1 MTSPTFT
8 QIHTPKIYVYSD
20 SRYPNC
26 LKVGYTAQETV
37 NQRMKQHYP
46 TITPSQSW
54 KLEGEFLAIKDDGSY
69 FKDFAVHKML
79 EKMGVKRIAG
89 EWFFCDIDTV
99 KNAILNIKQAKTF
112 ERQRTQD
119 FKMRPEQQTA
129 VNKTAHY
136 FQSIKQDKH
145 NQNRTP
151 HFLWNAKMRFGK
163 TFATY
168 QLAKKMNWQR
178 VLILTFKPAV
188 KSAWQQDLITHS
200 DFNEWQFIS
209 RDSELT
215 INNYDKSKP
224 MVYFASFQD
233 VLGKDKY
240 GNIKA
245 SNEWLHTLNWDCVVF
260 DEYHFG
266 AWRDSAKGLFA
277 KDDELEQK
285 QIRDEYDEME
295 VDTKNIDFDENELPI
310 TTEHYLYLSG
320 TPFRAIASGEFIEEQ
335 IFNWTYGDEQR
346 EKLNW
351 DNSPHKQEWGDNPY
365 LSLPQMMLLTYQL
378 PEHMRNVATQGEFNE
393 FDLGEFFKA
402 DGGGKTAKF
411 KHQTYVQK
419 WLDLIRDNLDEMI
432 VTNLKQGNTK
442 PPMPFSDVN
451 LLNSLLHTLW
461 FLPTVA
467 SCYAMANLLKAPNNQ
482 FYHDYAIIVAAGNNA
497 GMGDKALEPV
507 KKAMGDNPLSNKS
520 ITLSCGKLMTGV
532 SVPAWT
538 GIFML
543 RNCASPE
550 TYFQAGF
557 RVQTPWVIQGDD
569 GVNIIK
575 NQCYIFDFAP
585 NRALRQIAD
594 YAHKLNPTE
603 SNPESKVAEFIAFL
617 PVLAYD
623 GSAMQQVDAK
633 QLLDMAMSGTTATL
647 LARRWQSALLVNVDD
662 ITLKN
667 LMANQD
673 ALDALEKLE
682 GFRKLNEDIQ
692 IVINRSERIKAIKQ
706 KAKENELSNDEK
718 KELKK
723 LTDEEK
729 DKKSKRQ
736 EIKEKLI
743 KFATRIPIFMYLSD
757 YREHSLEDVI
767 QELEPELFTKVTG
780 LTQADF
786 SLLVSL
792 NVFDESVMND
802 AVYKFKRYED
812 ASLEYTGIDKKTA
825 YLGLYNTVILKNA

>member
-1 MTSPTFT
+1 
-8 QIHTPKIYVYSD
+8 
-20 SRYPNC
+20 
-26 LKVGYTAQETV
+26 
-37 NQRMKQHYP
+37 MKQHYP
-46 TITPSQSW
+46 TVTPSQSW
-54 KLEGEFLAIKDDGSY
+54 KLEFETLAIKDDGSY
-69 FKDFAVHKML
+69 FKDFAVFDELK
-79 EKMGVKRIAG
+79 KMGIKRIAG
-89 EWFFCDIDTV
+89 EWFECNIETV
-99 KNAILNIKQAKTF
+99 KNAILNIKKAKIF

-119 FKMRPEQQTA
+119 FKMRPEQLDA
-129 VNKTAHY
+129 VNKTAYY
-136 FQSIKQDKH
+136 FNAIKQDKNNH
-145 NQNRTP
+145 RTP

-168 QLAKKMNWQR
+168 QLAKKMNWKK

-188 KSAWQQDLITHS
+188 KNAWQEDLTTHS
-200 DFNEWQFIS
+200 DFNGWQFIS
-209 RDSELT
+209 RDSEFKLE
-215 INNYDKSKP
+215 NYDKTRP

-233 VLGKDKY
+233 VLGRDKF

-245 SNEWLHTLNWDCVVF
+245 KNQEIHAMNWDCVVF

-277 KDDELEQK
+277 KDDELAKMQN
-285 QIRDEYDEME
+285 EYQEME
-295 VDTKNIDFDENELPI
+295 IDVESFDENELPI

-335 IFNWTYGDEQR
+335 IFNWTYGDEQKA
-346 EKLNW
+346 KLEW
-351 DNSPHKQEWGDNPY
+351 DNSPHKEVWGDNPY

-378 PEHMRNVATQGEFNE
+378 PEHIRQIATGGEFNE

-402 DGGGKTAKF
+402 DGTGNNAKF
-411 KHQTYVQK
+411 KHQDEVQK

-432 VTNLKQGNTK
+432 IHNLKQGNAK

-451 LLNSLLHTLW
+451 LLNSLLHTIW
-461 FLPTVA
+461 YLPSVA
-467 SCYAMANLLKAPNNQ
+467 SCFAMANLLQAAHNK
-482 FYHDYAIIVAAGNNA
+482 FYHDYKVVVSAGSSA
-497 GMGDKALEPV
+497 GMGADAVVPV
-507 KKAMGDNPLSNKS
+507 NNAIGDNPLNTKS

-543 RNCASPE
+543 RNMSSPE
-550 TYFQAGF
+550 TYFQSAF
-557 RVQTPWVIQGDD
+557 RVQTPWVVRGDD
-569 GVNIIK
+569 EGQIIK
-575 NQCYIFDFAP
+575 HQCYVFDFAP

-594 YAHKLNPTE
+594 YASKLNPE
-603 SNPESKVAEFIAFL
+603 QGNPETKVAEFIQFL

-633 QLLDMAMSGTTATL
+633 LLLDMAMSGTTATL
-647 LARRWQSALLVNVDD
+647 LARRWQSAMLVNVDD
-662 ITLKN
+662 FTLQN
-667 LMANQD
+667 LMKNQD
-673 ALDALEKLE
+673 VMDALMKIEE
-682 GFRKLNEDIQ
+682 FRSLNDDIEV
-692 IVINRSERIKAIKQ
+692 VINRSEKIKGLKE
-706 KAKENELSNDEK
+706 KAKDNDGELSKEDK
-718 KELKK
+718 KT

-729 DKKSKRQ
+729 EQKSLRKQ
-736 EIKEKLI
+736 IQDKLI

-757 YREHSLEDVI
+757 FREHSLKDVI

-780 LTQADF
+780 LTQKDF
-786 SLLVSL
+786 QLLVSL

-825 YLGLYNTVILKNA
+825 YLGLFNTVIKYPINATP

>member
-1 MTSPTFT
+1 MTQFAP
-8 QIHTPKIYVYSD
+8 IHAPKIYVYSD

-37 NQRMKQHYP
+37 SQRMKQHYP
-46 TITPSQSW
+46 TVTPSQSW
-54 KLEGEFLAIKDDGSY
+54 KLEFESLAIKDDGSY

-79 EKMGVKRIAG
+79 ETMGINRIAG
-89 EWFFCDIDTV
+89 EWFDCDIETV
-99 KNAILNIKQAKTF
+99 KNAILNIKKAKTF

-119 FKMRPEQQTA
+119 FKMRPEQLDA
-129 VNKTAHY
+129 VNKTAYY
-136 FQSIKQDKH
+136 FNSIKQDK
-145 NQNRTP
+145 NNGRTP

-188 KSAWQQDLITHS
+188 KNAWQEDLTTHS
-200 DFNEWQFIS
+200 DFNGWQFIS
-209 RDSELT
+209 RDSELKLE
-215 INNYDKSKP
+215 NYDKTRP

-233 VLGKDKY
+233 VLGRDKF

-245 SNEWLHTLNWDCVVF
+245 KNEWLHTLNWDCVVF

-266 AWRDSAKGLFA
+266 AWRDSAKSLFA
-277 KDDELEQK
+277 KDDELTKMQN
-285 QIRDEYDEME
+285 EYQEME
-295 VDTKNIDFDENELPI
+295 IGVESFDENELPI

-335 IFNWTYGDEQR
+335 IFNWTYGDEQKA
-346 EKLNW
+346 KLEW
-351 DNSPHKQEWGDNPY
+351 DKTKGDNPY

-378 PEHMRNVATQGEFNE
+378 PENIRHIATQGEFNE

-402 DGGGKTAKF
+402 DGNGETAKF
-411 KHQTYVQK
+411 KHENYVQK

-432 VTNLKQGNTK
+432 VSNLKQGNAK

-461 FLPTVA
+461 FLPSVA
-467 SCYAMANLLKAPNNQ
+467 SCYAMANLLKAPNNK
-482 FYHDYAIIVAAGNNA
+482 FYHDYQVIISAGNQA

-507 KKAMGDNPLSNKS
+507 KKAMGDNPLSTKS

-532 SVPAWT
+532 SVSPWT

-557 RVQTPWVIQGDD
+557 RVQTPWTIKGDD
-569 GVNIIK
+569 EITIIK
-575 NQCYIFDFAP
+575 TQCYIFDFAP

-594 YAHKLNPTE
+594 YAHKLNPAE
-603 SNPESKVAEFIAFL
+603 GSPERKVAEFIQFL

-623 GSAMQQVDAK
+623 GSAMQQVDARL
-633 QLLDMAMSGTTATL
+633 LLDMAMSGTTATL

-662 ITLKN
+662 LTLKN
-667 LMANQD
+667 LMANAD
-673 ALDALEKLE
+673 AMNALMKIEE
-682 GFRKLNEDIQ
+682 FRSINDDIEV
-692 IVINRSERIKAIKQ
+692 VINRSEKIKGLKQ
-706 KAKENELSNDEK
+706 KAKENDGELSKEDKKTLTEEEK
-718 KELKK
+718 KE
-723 LTDEEK
+723 
-729 DKKSKRQ
+729 KSLRKQ
-736 EIKEKLI
+736 IQDKLI

-757 YREHSLEDVI
+757 YREHTLIDVI
-767 QELEPELFTKVTG
+767 SVLEPELFTKVTG
-780 LTQADF
+780 LSQADF
-786 SLLVSL
+786 ALLVSL

-812 ASLEYTGIDKKTA
+812 ASLEYTGIDKKDE
-825 YLGLYNTVILKNA
+825 YVGLFNTVIKRQFTTP

>member
-1 MTSPTFT
+1 MTPTTFN
-8 QIHTPKIYVYSD
+8 QIHAPKIYVYSD

-37 NQRMKQHYP
+37 SQRMKQHYP

-54 KLEGEFLAIKDDGSY
+54 KLEFESLAIKDDGSY
-69 FKDFAVHKML
+69 FKDFAVFDELK
-79 EKMGVKRIAG
+79 KMGIKRIAG
-89 EWFFCDIDTV
+89 EWFECNIETV
-99 KNAILNIKQAKTF
+99 KNAILNIKKAKTF

-119 FKMRPEQQTA
+119 FKMRPEQLDA
-129 VNKTAHY
+129 VNKTAYY
-136 FQSIKQDKH
+136 FNAIKQDKNNH
-145 NQNRTP
+145 RTP

-168 QLAKKMNWQR
+168 QLAKKMNWKK

-188 KSAWQQDLITHS
+188 KNAWQEDLTTHS
-200 DFNEWQFIS
+200 DFNGWQFIS
-209 RDSELT
+209 RDSEFKLE
-215 INNYDKSKP
+215 NYDKTRP

-233 VLGKDKY
+233 VLGRDKF

-245 SNEWLHTLNWDCVVF
+245 KNQEIHAMNWDCVVF

-277 KDDELEQK
+277 KDDELAKMQN
-285 QIRDEYDEME
+285 EYQEME
-295 VDTKNIDFDENELPI
+295 IDVESFDENELPI

-335 IFNWTYGDEQR
+335 IFNWTYGDEQKA
-346 EKLNW
+346 KLEW
-351 DNSPHKQEWGDNPY
+351 DNSPHKEVWGDNPY

-378 PEHMRNVATQGEFNE
+378 PEHIRQIATGGEFNE

-402 DGGGKTAKF
+402 DGTGSNAKF
-411 KHQTYVQK
+411 KHQDEVQK

-432 VTNLKQGNTK
+432 IHNLKQGNAK

-451 LLNSLLHTLW
+451 LLNSLLHTIW
-461 FLPTVA
+461 YLPSVA
-467 SCYAMANLLKAPNNQ
+467 SCFAMANLLQAPHNK
-482 FYHDYAIIVAAGNNA
+482 FYHDYKVVVSAGSSA
-497 GMGDKALEPV
+497 GMGADAVVPV
-507 KKAMGDNPLSNKS
+507 NNAIGDNPLNTKS

-543 RNCASPE
+543 RNMSSPE
-550 TYFQAGF
+550 TYFQSAF
-557 RVQTPWVIQGDD
+557 RVQTPWVVRGDD
-569 GVNIIK
+569 EGQIIK
-575 NQCYIFDFAP
+575 HQCYVFDFAP

-594 YAHKLNPTE
+594 YASKLNPE
-603 SNPESKVAEFIAFL
+603 QGNPETKVAEFIQFL

-633 QLLDMAMSGTTATL
+633 LLLDMAMSGTTATL
-647 LARRWQSALLVNVDD
+647 LARRWQSAMLVNVDD
-662 ITLKN
+662 FTLQN
-667 LMANQD
+667 LMKNQD
-673 ALDALEKLE
+673 AMDALMKIEE
-682 GFRKLNEDIQ
+682 FRSLNDDIEV
-692 IVINRSERIKAIKQ
+692 VINRSEKIKGLKE
-706 KAKENELSNDEK
+706 KAKDNDGELSKEDK
-718 KELKK
+718 KT

-729 DKKSKRQ
+729 EQKSLRKQ
-736 EIKEKLI
+736 IQEKLI

-757 YREHSLEDVI
+757 YREHSLKDVI

-780 LTQADF
+780 LSQIDF

-812 ASLEYTGIDKKTA
+812 ASLEYTGIDRQDE
-825 YLGLYNTVILKNA
+825 YVGLYNTVIPRKYL

>member
-1 MTSPTFT
+1 MSQFT

-37 NQRMKQHYP
+37 SQRMKQHYP
-46 TITPSQSW
+46 TVTPSQSW
-54 KLEGEFLAIKDDGSY
+54 QVEYETLAIKDDGSY

-79 EKMGVKRIAG
+79 ETMGINRIAG
-89 EWFFCDIDTV
+89 EWFECHLDTI

-119 FKMRPEQQTA
+119 FKMRPEQLDA
-129 VNKTAHY
+129 VNKTAYY
-136 FQSIKQDKH
+136 FNSIKQDKNNH
-145 NQNRTP
+145 RTP

-168 QLAKKMNWQR
+168 QLAKRMNWQR

-188 KSAWQQDLITHS
+188 KNAWQEDLTTHS
-200 DFNEWQFIS
+200 DFNGWQFIS

-215 INNYDKSKP
+215 IENYDKNKP

-233 VLGKDKY
+233 VLGRDKF

-245 SNEWLHTLNWDCVVF
+245 KNQELHAMNWDCVVF

-266 AWRDSAKGLFA
+266 AWRDSAKSLFA
-277 KDDELEQK
+277 KDEELVQM
-285 QIRDEYDEME
+285 QNEYQDME
-295 VDTKNIDFDENELPI
+295 ISVESFDEKDLPI

-335 IFNWTYGDEQR
+335 IFNWTYGDEQKA
-346 EKLNW
+346 KLEW
-351 DNSPHKQEWGDNPY
+351 DNAKGDNPY

-378 PEHMRNVATQGEFNE
+378 PEHIRQIATGGEFNE

-402 DGGGKTAKF
+402 DGTGNNAKF
-411 KHQTYVQK
+411 KHQDEVQK

-432 VTNLKQGNTK
+432 IHNLKQGNAK

-451 LLNSLLHTLW
+451 LLNSLLHTIW
-461 FLPTVA
+461 YLPSVA
-467 SCYAMANLLKAPNNQ
+467 SCFAMANLLQAPHNK
-482 FYHDYAIIVAAGNNA
+482 FYHDYKVVVSAGSSA
-497 GMGDKALEPV
+497 GMGADAVVPV
-507 KKAMGDNPLSNKS
+507 NNAIGDNPLNTKS

-543 RNCASPE
+543 RNMSSPE
-550 TYFQAGF
+550 TYFQSAF
-557 RVQTPWVIQGDD
+557 RVQTPWVVRGDD
-569 GVNIIK
+569 DGQIIK
-575 NQCYIFDFAP
+575 HQCYVFDFAP

-594 YAHKLNPTE
+594 YASKLNPE
-603 SNPESKVAEFIAFL
+603 QGNPETKVAEFIQFL

-633 QLLDMAMSGTTATL
+633 LLLDMAMSGTTATL
-647 LARRWQSALLVNVDD
+647 LARRWQSAMLVNVDD

-673 ALDALEKLE
+673 ALDALMKIEE
-682 GFRKLNEDIQ
+682 FRSLNDDIEV
-692 IVINRSERIKAIKQ
+692 VINRSEKIKGLKE
-706 KAKENELSNDEK
+706 KAKDNDGELSKEDK
-718 KELKK
+718 KT

-729 DKKSKRQ
+729 EQKSLRKQ
-736 EIKEKLI
+736 IQDKLI

-757 YREHSLEDVI
+757 FREHSLKDVI

-780 LTQADF
+780 LTQKDF
-786 SLLVSL
+786 QLLVSL

-812 ASLEYTGIDKKTA
+812 ASLEYTGIDRRDE
-825 YLGLYNTVILKNA
+825 YVGLYNTVIPRKYLSL

>member
-1 MTSPTFT
+1 MTPTTFN
-8 QIHTPKIYVYSD
+8 QIHAPKIYVYSD

-37 NQRMKQHYP
+37 SQRMKQHYP
-46 TITPSQSW
+46 TVTPSQSW
-54 KLEGEFLAIKDDGSY
+54 KLEFETLAIKDDGSY
-69 FKDFAVHKML
+69 FKDFAVFDELK
-79 EKMGVKRIAG
+79 KMGIKRIAG
-89 EWFFCDIDTV
+89 EWFECNIETV
-99 KNAILNIKQAKTF
+99 KNAILNIKKAKIF

-119 FKMRPEQQTA
+119 FKMRPEQLDA
-129 VNKTAHY
+129 VEKTAYY
-136 FQSIKQDKH
+136 FNAIKQDKNNH
-145 NQNRTP
+145 RTP

-168 QLAKKMNWQR
+168 QLAKKMNWKK

-188 KSAWQQDLITHS
+188 KNAWQEDLTTHS
-200 DFNEWQFIS
+200 DFNGWQFIS
-209 RDSELT
+209 RDSEFKLE
-215 INNYDKSKP
+215 NYDKTRP

-233 VLGKDKY
+233 VLGRDKF

-245 SNEWLHTLNWDCVVF
+245 KNQEIHAMNWDCVVF

-277 KDDELEQK
+277 KDDELAKMQN
-285 QIRDEYDEME
+285 EYQEME
-295 VDTKNIDFDENELPI
+295 IDVESFDENELPI

-335 IFNWTYGDEQR
+335 IFNWTYGDEQKA
-346 EKLNW
+346 KLEW
-351 DNSPHKQEWGDNPY
+351 DNSPHKEVWGDNPY

-378 PEHMRNVATQGEFNE
+378 PEHIRQIATGGEFNE

-402 DGGGKTAKF
+402 DGTGSNAKF
-411 KHQTYVQK
+411 KHQDEVQK

-432 VTNLKQGNTK
+432 IHNLKQGNAK

-451 LLNSLLHTLW
+451 LLNSLLHTIW
-461 FLPTVA
+461 YLPSVA
-467 SCYAMANLLKAPNNQ
+467 SCFAMANLLQAPHNK
-482 FYHDYAIIVAAGNNA
+482 FYHDYKVVVSAGSSA
-497 GMGDKALEPV
+497 GMGADAVVPV
-507 KKAMGDNPLSNKS
+507 NNAIGDNPLNTKS

-543 RNCASPE
+543 RNMSSPE
-550 TYFQAGF
+550 TYFQSAF
-557 RVQTPWVIQGDD
+557 RVQTPWVVRGDD
-569 GVNIIK
+569 EGQIIK
-575 NQCYIFDFAP
+575 HQCYVFDFAP

-594 YAHKLNPTE
+594 YASKLNPE
-603 SNPESKVAEFIAFL
+603 QGNPETKVAEFIQFL

-633 QLLDMAMSGTTATL
+633 LLLDMAMSGTTATL
-647 LARRWQSALLVNVDD
+647 LARRWQSAMLVNVDD
-662 ITLKN
+662 FTLQN
-667 LMANQD
+667 LMKNQD
-673 ALDALEKLE
+673 AMDALMKIEE
-682 GFRKLNEDIQ
+682 FRSLNDDIEV
-692 IVINRSERIKAIKQ
+692 VINRSEKIKGLKE
-706 KAKENELSNDEK
+706 KAKDNDGELSKEDK
-718 KELKK
+718 KT

-729 DKKSKRQ
+729 EQKSLRKQ
-736 EIKEKLI
+736 IQDKLI

-757 YREHSLEDVI
+757 FREHSLKDVI

-780 LTQADF
+780 LTQKDF
-786 SLLVSL
+786 QLLVSL

-825 YLGLYNTVILKNA
+825 YLGLFNTVIKYPINATP

>member
-1 MTSPTFT
+1 MTPTTFN
-8 QIHTPKIYVYSD
+8 QIHAPKIYVYSD

-37 NQRMKQHYP
+37 SQRMKQHYP
-46 TITPSQSW
+46 TVTPSQSW
-54 KLEGEFLAIKDDGSY
+54 KLEFETLAIKDDGSY
-69 FKDFAVHKML
+69 FKDFAVFDELK
-79 EKMGVKRIAG
+79 KMGIKRIAG
-89 EWFFCDIDTV
+89 EWFECNIETV
-99 KNAILNIKQAKTF
+99 KNAILNIKKAKIF

-119 FKMRPEQQTA
+119 FKMRPEQLDA
-129 VNKTAHY
+129 VNKTAYY
-136 FQSIKQDKH
+136 FNAIKQDKNNH
-145 NQNRTP
+145 RTP

-168 QLAKKMNWQR
+168 QLAKKMNWKK

-188 KSAWQQDLITHS
+188 KNAWQEDLTTHS
-200 DFNEWQFIS
+200 DFNGWQFIS
-209 RDSELT
+209 RDSEFKLE
-215 INNYDKSKP
+215 NYDKTRP

-233 VLGKDKY
+233 VLGRDKF

-245 SNEWLHTLNWDCVVF
+245 KNQEIHAMNWDCVVF

-277 KDDELEQK
+277 KDDELAKMQN
-285 QIRDEYDEME
+285 EYQEME
-295 VDTKNIDFDENELPI
+295 IDVESFDENELPI

-335 IFNWTYGDEQR
+335 IFNWTYGDEQKA
-346 EKLNW
+346 KLEW
-351 DNSPHKQEWGDNPY
+351 DNSPHKEVWGDNPY

-378 PEHMRNVATQGEFNE
+378 PEHIRQIATGGEFNE

-402 DGGGKTAKF
+402 DGTGNNAKF
-411 KHQTYVQK
+411 KHQDEVQK

-432 VTNLKQGNTK
+432 IHNLKQGNAK

-451 LLNSLLHTLW
+451 LLNSLLHTIW
-461 FLPTVA
+461 YLPSVA
-467 SCYAMANLLKAPNNQ
+467 SCFAMANLLQAAHNK
-482 FYHDYAIIVAAGNNA
+482 FYHDYKVVVSAGSSA
-497 GMGDKALEPV
+497 GMGADAVVPV
-507 KKAMGDNPLSNKS
+507 NNAIGDNPLNTKS

-543 RNCASPE
+543 RNMSSPE
-550 TYFQAGF
+550 TYFQSAF
-557 RVQTPWVIQGDD
+557 RVQTPWVVRGDD
-569 GVNIIK
+569 EGQIIK
-575 NQCYIFDFAP
+575 HQCYVFDFAP

-594 YAHKLNPTE
+594 YASKLNPE
-603 SNPESKVAEFIAFL
+603 QGNPETKVAEFIQFL

-633 QLLDMAMSGTTATL
+633 LLLDMAMSGTTATL
-647 LARRWQSALLVNVDD
+647 LARRWQSAMLVNVDD
-662 ITLKN
+662 FTLQN
-667 LMANQD
+667 LMKNQD
-673 ALDALEKLE
+673 AMDALMKIEE
-682 GFRKLNEDIQ
+682 FRSLNDDIEV
-692 IVINRSERIKAIKQ
+692 VINRSEKIKGLKE
-706 KAKENELSNDEK
+706 KAKDNDGELSKEDK
-718 KELKK
+718 KT

-729 DKKSKRQ
+729 EQKSLRKQ
-736 EIKEKLI
+736 IQDKLI

-757 YREHSLEDVI
+757 FREHSLKDVI

-780 LTQADF
+780 LTQKDF
-786 SLLVSL
+786 QLLVSL

-825 YLGLYNTVILKNA
+825 YLGLFNTVIKYPINATP

>member
-1 MTSPTFT
+1 MTHPTFT

-37 NQRMKQHYP
+37 MERMKQHYP

-54 KLEGEFLAIKDDGSY
+54 KLEFESLAIKNDGSY

-79 EKMGVKRIAG
+79 EKMGIKRIAG
-89 EWFFCDIDTV
+89 EWFECDIDTI
-99 KNAILNIKQAKTF
+99 KNAILNIKQSKTF

-119 FKMRPEQQTA
+119 FKMRPEQLSA
-129 VNKTAHY
+129 VQKTANY
-136 FQSIKQDKH
+136 FNLIKQDKNNH
-145 NQNRTP
+145 RTP

-188 KSAWQQDLITHS
+188 KNAWEEDLTSHI
-200 DFNEWQFIS
+200 DFNGWQFIS
-209 RDSELT
+209 RDSELK
-215 INNYDKSKP
+215 IDNYDKTKP

-233 VLGKDKY
+233 VLGKDRF

-245 SNEWLHTLNWDCVVF
+245 KNEWIHTINWDCVVF

-266 AWRDSAKGLFA
+266 AWRDSAKSLFA
-277 KDDELEQK
+277 KDDELAQM
-285 QIRDEYDEME
+285 QNEYQEME
-295 VDTKNIDFDENELPI
+295 IGVENFNENELPI

-351 DNSPHKQEWGDNPY
+351 DKTKGDNPY

-378 PEHMRNVATQGEFNE
+378 PENIRHIATQGEFNE

-402 DGGGKTAKF
+402 DGNGETAKF
-411 KHQTYVQK
+411 KHENYVQK

-432 VTNLKQGNTK
+432 VTNLKQGNAK

-461 FLPTVA
+461 FLPSVA
-467 SCYAMANLLKAPNNQ
+467 SCFAMANLLKAPNNK
-482 FYHDYAIIVAAGNNA
+482 FYHDYDIIVSAGNNA
-497 GMGDKALEPV
+497 GMGDRALIPV
-507 KKAMGDNPLSNKS
+507 KNAMTNNPLATKS

-543 RNCASPE
+543 RNCSSPE

-557 RVQTPWVIQGDD
+557 RVQTPWTVRGDD

-594 YAHKLNPTE
+594 YAHKLNPKE
-603 SNPESKVAEFIAFL
+603 GNPESKVAEFIAFL

-633 QLLDMAMSGTTATL
+633 LLLDMAMSGTTATL

-667 LMANQD
+667 LMANKD
-673 ALDALEKLE
+673 ALDALDKLE
-682 GFRKLNEDIQ
+682 GFRNLNEDIQ

-706 KAKENELSNDEK
+706 KAKENELSDDEK

-757 YREHSLEDVI
+757 FREHSLKDVI

-780 LTQADF
+780 LTQKDF
-786 SLLVSL
+786 QLLVSL

-812 ASLEYTGIDKKTA
+812 SSLEYAGIDKKTV
-825 YLGLYNTVILKNA
+825 YLGLFNTVVSRSQYESLGV

>member
-1 MTSPTFT
+1 MTPTTFN
-8 QIHTPKIYVYSD
+8 QIHAPKIYVYSD

-37 NQRMKQHYP
+37 SQRMKQHYP

-54 KLEGEFLAIKDDGSY
+54 KLEFESLAIKDDGSY
-69 FKDFAVHKML
+69 FKDFAVFDELK
-79 EKMGVKRIAG
+79 KMGIKRIAG
-89 EWFFCDIDTV
+89 EWFECNIETV
-99 KNAILNIKQAKTF
+99 KNAILNIKKAKTF

-119 FKMRPEQQTA
+119 FKMRPEQLSA
-129 VNKTAHY
+129 VEKTARY
-136 FQSIKQDKH
+136 FNAIKQDKNNH
-145 NQNRTP
+145 RTP

-168 QLAKKMNWQR
+168 QLAKRMNWQR

-188 KSAWQQDLITHS
+188 KNAWQEDLTTHS
-200 DFNEWQFIS
+200 DFNGWQFIS
-209 RDSELT
+209 RDSEFKLE
-215 INNYDKSKP
+215 NYDKTRP

-233 VLGKDKY
+233 VLGRDKF

-245 SNEWLHTLNWDCVVF
+245 KNQEIHAMNWDCVVF

-266 AWRDSAKGLFA
+266 AWRDNAKGLFA
-277 KDDELEQK
+277 KDDELAKMQN
-285 QIRDEYDEME
+285 EYQEME
-295 VDTKNIDFDENELPI
+295 IDVESFDENELPI

-335 IFNWTYGDEQR
+335 IFNWTYGDEQKA
-346 EKLNW
+346 KLEW
-351 DNSPHKQEWGDNPY
+351 DNSPHKEVWGDNPY

-378 PEHMRNVATQGEFNE
+378 PEHIRQIATGGEFNE

-402 DGGGKTAKF
+402 DGTGSNAKF
-411 KHQTYVQK
+411 KHQDEVQK

-432 VTNLKQGNTK
+432 IHNLKQGNAK

-451 LLNSLLHTLW
+451 LLNSLLHTIW
-461 FLPTVA
+461 YLPSVA
-467 SCYAMANLLKAPNNQ
+467 SCFAMANLLQAPHNK
-482 FYHDYAIIVAAGNNA
+482 FYHDYKVVVSAGSSA
-497 GMGDKALEPV
+497 GMGADAVVPV
-507 KKAMGDNPLSNKS
+507 NNAIGDNPLNTKS

-543 RNCASPE
+543 RNMSSPE
-550 TYFQAGF
+550 TYFQSAF
-557 RVQTPWVIQGDD
+557 RVQTPWVVRGDD
-569 GVNIIK
+569 EGQIIK
-575 NQCYIFDFAP
+575 HQCYVFDFAP

-594 YAHKLNPTE
+594 YASKLNPE
-603 SNPESKVAEFIAFL
+603 QGNPETKVAEFIQFL

-633 QLLDMAMSGTTATL
+633 LLLDMAMSGTTATL
-647 LARRWQSALLVNVDD
+647 LARRWQSAMLVNVDD
-662 ITLKN
+662 FTLQN
-667 LMANQD
+667 LMKNQD
-673 ALDALEKLE
+673 AMDALMKIEE
-682 GFRKLNEDIQ
+682 FRSLNDDIEV
-692 IVINRSERIKAIKQ
+692 VINRSEKIKGLKE
-706 KAKENELSNDEK
+706 KAKDNDGELSKEDK
-718 KELKK
+718 KT

-729 DKKSKRQ
+729 EQKSLRKQ
-736 EIKEKLI
+736 IQDKLI

-757 YREHSLEDVI
+757 FREHSLKDVI

-780 LTQADF
+780 LTQKDF
-786 SLLVSL
+786 QLLVSL

-825 YLGLYNTVILKNA
+825 YLGLFNTVIKYPINATP

>member
-1 MTSPTFT
+1 M
-8 QIHTPKIYVYSD
+8 
-20 SRYPNC
+20 
-26 LKVGYTAQETV
+26 
-37 NQRMKQHYP
+37 
-46 TITPSQSW
+46 
-54 KLEGEFLAIKDDGSY
+54 
-69 FKDFAVHKML
+69 
-79 EKMGVKRIAG
+79 
-89 EWFFCDIDTV
+89 
-99 KNAILNIKQAKTF
+99 
-112 ERQRTQD
+112 
-119 FKMRPEQQTA
+119 
-129 VNKTAHY
+129 
-136 FQSIKQDKH
+136 
-145 NQNRTP
+145 
-151 HFLWNAKMRFGK
+151 
-163 TFATY
+163 
-168 QLAKKMNWQR
+168 
-178 VLILTFKPAV
+178 
-188 KSAWQQDLITHS
+188 
-200 DFNEWQFIS
+200 
-209 RDSELT
+209 
-215 INNYDKSKP
+215 
-224 MVYFASFQD
+224 
-233 VLGKDKY
+233 
-240 GNIKA
+240 
-245 SNEWLHTLNWDCVVF
+245 
-260 DEYHFG
+260 
-266 AWRDSAKGLFA
+266 
-277 KDDELEQK
+277 
-285 QIRDEYDEME
+285 
-295 VDTKNIDFDENELPI
+295 
-310 TTEHYLYLSG
+310 SG

>member
-1 MTSPTFT
+1 MTPTTFN
-8 QIHTPKIYVYSD
+8 QIHAPKIYVYSD

-37 NQRMKQHYP
+37 SQRMKQHYP
-46 TITPSQSW
+46 TVTPSQSW
-54 KLEGEFLAIKDDGSY
+54 KLEFETLAIKDDGSY
-69 FKDFAVHKML
+69 FKDFAVFDELK
-79 EKMGVKRIAG
+79 KMGIKRIAG
-89 EWFFCDIDTV
+89 EWFECNIETV
-99 KNAILNIKQAKTF
+99 KNAILNIKKAKTF

-119 FKMRPEQQTA
+119 FKMRPEQLDA
-129 VNKTAHY
+129 VNKTAYY
-136 FQSIKQDKH
+136 FNSIKQDKNNH
-145 NQNRTP
+145 RTP

-168 QLAKKMNWQR
+168 QLAKKMNWKK

-188 KSAWQQDLITHS
+188 KNAWQEDLTTHS
-200 DFNEWQFIS
+200 DFNGWQFIS
-209 RDSELT
+209 RDSEFKLE
-215 INNYDKSKP
+215 NYDKTRP

-233 VLGKDKY
+233 VLGRDKF

-245 SNEWLHTLNWDCVVF
+245 KNQEIHAMNWDCVVF

-277 KDDELEQK
+277 KDDELAKMQN
-285 QIRDEYDEME
+285 EYQEME
-295 VDTKNIDFDENELPI
+295 IDVESFDENELPI

-351 DNSPHKQEWGDNPY
+351 DNSPHKKEWGDNPY

-378 PEHMRNVATQGEFNE
+378 PEHIRQIATGGEFNE

-402 DGGGKTAKF
+402 DGTGNNAKF
-411 KHQTYVQK
+411 KHQDEVQK

-432 VTNLKQGNTK
+432 IHNLKQGNAK

-451 LLNSLLHTLW
+451 LLNSLLHTIW
-461 FLPTVA
+461 YLPSVA
-467 SCYAMANLLKAPNNQ
+467 SCFAMANLLQAAHNK
-482 FYHDYAIIVAAGNNA
+482 FYHDYKVVVSAGSSA
-497 GMGDKALEPV
+497 GMGADAVVPV
-507 KKAMGDNPLSNKS
+507 NNAIGDNPLNTKS

-543 RNCASPE
+543 RNMSSPE
-550 TYFQAGF
+550 TYFQSAF
-557 RVQTPWVIQGDD
+557 RVQTPWVVRGDD
-569 GVNIIK
+569 EGQIIK
-575 NQCYIFDFAP
+575 HQCYVFDFAP

-594 YAHKLNPTE
+594 YASKLNPE
-603 SNPESKVAEFIAFL
+603 QGNPETKVAEFIQFL

-633 QLLDMAMSGTTATL
+633 LLLDMAMSGTTATL
-647 LARRWQSALLVNVDD
+647 LARRWQSAMLVNVDD
-662 ITLKN
+662 FTLQN
-667 LMANQD
+667 LMKNQD
-673 ALDALEKLE
+673 VMDALMKIEE
-682 GFRKLNEDIQ
+682 FRSLNDDIEV
-692 IVINRSERIKAIKQ
+692 VINRSEKIKGLKE
-706 KAKENELSNDEK
+706 KAKDNDGELSKEDK
-718 KELKK
+718 KT

-729 DKKSKRQ
+729 EQKSLRKQ
-736 EIKEKLI
+736 IQDKLI

-757 YREHSLEDVI
+757 FREHSLKDVI

-780 LTQADF
+780 LTQKDF
-786 SLLVSL
+786 QLLVSL

-825 YLGLYNTVILKNA
+825 YLGLFNTVIKYPINATP

>member
-1 MTSPTFT
+1 MTNPTFT

-37 NQRMKQHYP
+37 SQRMKQHYP
-46 TITPSQSW
+46 TVTPSQSW
-54 KLEGEFLAIKDDGSY
+54 QVEYETLAIKDDGSS

-79 EKMGVKRIAG
+79 EKMGINRIAG
-89 EWFFCDIDTV
+89 EWFECHLDTI

-119 FKMRPEQQTA
+119 FKMRPEQLDA
-129 VNKTAHY
+129 VNKTAYY
-136 FQSIKQDKH
+136 FNSIKQDKNNH
-145 NQNRTP
+145 RTP

-168 QLAKKMNWQR
+168 QLAKRMNWQR

-188 KSAWQQDLITHS
+188 KNAWQEDLTTHS
-200 DFNEWQFIS
+200 DFNGWQFIS

-215 INNYDKSKP
+215 IENYDKNKP

-233 VLGKDKY
+233 VLGRDKF

-245 SNEWLHTLNWDCVVF
+245 KNQELHAMNWDCVVF

-266 AWRDSAKGLFA
+266 AWRDSAKSLFA
-277 KDDELEQK
+277 KDEELVQM
-285 QIRDEYDEME
+285 QNEYQDME
-295 VDTKNIDFDENELPI
+295 ISVESFDEKDLPI

-335 IFNWTYGDEQR
+335 IFNWTYGDEQKA
-346 EKLNW
+346 KLEW
-351 DNSPHKQEWGDNPY
+351 DNAKGDNPY

-378 PEHMRNVATQGEFNE
+378 PEHIRQIATGGEFNE

-402 DGGGKTAKF
+402 DGTGNNAKF
-411 KHQTYVQK
+411 KHQDEVQK

-432 VTNLKQGNTK
+432 IHNLKQGNAK

-451 LLNSLLHTLW
+451 LLNSLLHTIW
-461 FLPTVA
+461 YLPSVA
-467 SCYAMANLLKAPNNQ
+467 SCFAMANLLQAPHNK
-482 FYHDYAIIVAAGNNA
+482 FYHDYKVVVSAGNSA
-497 GMGDKALEPV
+497 GMGADAVIPV
-507 KKAMGDNPLSNKS
+507 NNAIGDNPLNTKS

-543 RNCASPE
+543 RNMSSPE
-550 TYFQAGF
+550 TYFQSAF
-557 RVQTPWVIQGDD
+557 RVQTPWVVRGDD
-569 GVNIIK
+569 EGQIIK
-575 NQCYIFDFAP
+575 HQCYVFDFAP

-594 YAHKLNPTE
+594 YASKLNPE
-603 SNPESKVAEFIAFL
+603 QSNPETKVAEFIQFL

-633 QLLDMAMSGTTATL
+633 LLLDMAMSGTTATL
-647 LARRWQSALLVNVDD
+647 LARRWQSAMLVNVDD
-662 ITLKN
+662 FTLQN
-667 LMANQD
+667 LMKNQD
-673 ALDALEKLE
+673 AMDALMKIEE
-682 GFRKLNEDIQ
+682 FRSLNDDIEV
-692 IVINRSERIKAIKQ
+692 VINRSEKVKGLKKKAGEEELT
-706 KAKENELSNDEK
+706 KEEK
-718 KELKK
+718 KT

-729 DKKSKRQ
+729 KEKSLRKQ
-736 EIKEKLI
+736 IQEKLI

-757 YREHSLEDVI
+757 YREHSLKDVI

-780 LTQADF
+780 LSQIDF

-812 ASLEYTGIDKKTA
+812 ASLEYTGIDRQDE
-825 YLGLYNTVILKNA
+825 YVGLYNTVIPRKYLSP

>member
-1 MTSPTFT
+1 MTNPTFT

-37 NQRMKQHYP
+37 SQRMKQHYP
-46 TITPSQSW
+46 TVTPSQSW
-54 KLEGEFLAIKDDGSY
+54 QVEYETLAIKDDGSS

-79 EKMGVKRIAG
+79 ETMGINRIAG
-89 EWFFCDIDTV
+89 EWFECHLDTI

-119 FKMRPEQQTA
+119 FKMRPEQLDA

-136 FQSIKQDKH
+136 FNSIKQDRNNH
-145 NQNRTP
+145 RTP

-168 QLAKKMNWQR
+168 QLAKRMNWQR

-188 KSAWQQDLITHS
+188 KNAWQEDLTTHS
-200 DFNEWQFIS
+200 DFNGWQFIS
-209 RDSELT
+209 RDSDLKLAD
-215 INNYDKSKP
+215 YDKNKP

-233 VLGKDKY
+233 ILGRDKF

-245 SNEWLHTLNWDCVVF
+245 KNQELHAMNWDCVVF

-266 AWRDSAKGLFA
+266 AWRDSAKSLFA
-277 KDDELEQK
+277 KDDELTQM
-285 QIRDEYDEME
+285 QNEYQDME
-295 VDTKNIDFDENELPI
+295 ISVESFDEKDLPI

-335 IFNWTYGDEQR
+335 IFNWTYGDEQKA
-346 EKLNW
+346 KLEW
-351 DNSPHKQEWGDNPY
+351 DNAKGDNPY

-378 PEHMRNVATQGEFNE
+378 PENIRTIATQGEFNE

-402 DGGGKTAKF
+402 DGNGETAKF
-411 KHQTYVQK
+411 KHQTHVQK

-432 VTNLKQGNTK
+432 ITNLKQGNAK
-442 PPMPFSDVN
+442 PPMPFSDTN

-461 FLPTVA
+461 FLPSVA
-467 SCYAMANLLKAPNNQ
+467 SCYAMANLLKAPNNK
-482 FYHDYAIIVAAGNNA
+482 FYHDYDIIVSAGNHA

-507 KKAMGDNPLSNKS
+507 KKAIGNNPLSTKS

-557 RVQTPWVIQGDD
+557 RVQTPWAVRGDD
-569 GVNIIK
+569 ELNIIK

-594 YAHKLNPTE
+594 YAHKLNPKE
-603 SNPESKVAEFIAFL
+603 GNPESKVAEFIAFL

-633 QLLDMAMSGTTATL
+633 LLLDMAMSGTTATL

-662 ITLKN
+662 VTLKN
-667 LMANQD
+667 LMANQEAMD
-673 ALDALEKLE
+673 ALMKIE
-682 GFRKLNEDIQ
+682 GFRSLNDDIE

-706 KAKENELSNDEK
+706 KAKDNDLSDDEK

-729 DKKSKRQ
+729 DKKSQRQ
-736 EIKEKLI
+736 KIKENLI

-757 YREHSLEDVI
+757 YREHSLKDVI

-780 LTQADF
+780 LSQADF
-786 SLLVSL
+786 ALLVSL

-812 ASLEYTGIDKKTA
+812 ASLEYVGIDKKDE
-825 YLGLYNTVILKNA
+825 YIGLFNTRIRRDDVL

>member
-1 MTSPTFT
+1 MTNSTFT
-8 QIHTPKIYVYSD
+8 PIHTPKIYAYSD
-20 SRYPNC
+20 SRFPNC
-26 LKVGYTAQETV
+26 LKIGYTTQDNVLDRIRQQYPIKTP
-37 NQRMKQHYP
+37 NQTWQL
-46 TITPSQSW
+46 IGQW
-54 KLEGEFLAIKDDGSY
+54 DAIKTDGTL
-69 FKDFAVHKML
+69 FTDRAIHKEL
-79 EKMGVKRIAG
+79 KKMGIKNIAG
-89 EWFFCDIDTV
+89 EWFECDLDTV
-99 KNAILNIKQAKTF
+99 SNAILNVKNNKTF
-112 ERQRTQD
+112 ERQKIKD
-119 FKMRPEQQTA
+119 FTMRPEQLDA

-136 FQSIKQDKH
+136 FNAIKQDKNNH
-145 NQNRTP
+145 RTP

-188 KSAWQQDLITHS
+188 KNAWQEDLTTHS
-200 DFNEWQFIS
+200 DFDDWQFIS
-209 RDSELT
+209 RDGELT
-215 INNYDKSKP
+215 LENYDKNRP

-233 VLGKDKY
+233 VLGRDKH

-245 SNEWLHTLNWDCVVF
+245 KNQEIHAMNWDCVVF

-266 AWRDSAKGLFA
+266 AWRDSAKSLFA
-277 KDDELEQK
+277 KDEELHQKAIQSEYTDMGINIEQ
-285 QIRDEYDEME
+285 
-295 VDTKNIDFDENELPI
+295 FDENELPI
-310 TTEHYLYLSG
+310 TADHYLYLSG

-335 IFNWTYGDEQR
+335 IFNWTYGDEQK

-351 DNSPHKQEWGDNPY
+351 DNSPYKQQWGDNPY

-378 PEHMRNVATQGEFNE
+378 PEHIRTIATGGEFNE

-402 DGGGKTAKF
+402 DGSGDTAKF
-411 KHQTYVQK
+411 KHQSYVQK

-432 VTNLKQGNTK
+432 VSNLKQGNAK
-442 PPMPFSDVN
+442 PPMPFSDDN

-461 FLPTVA
+461 FLPSVA
-467 SCYAMANLLKAPNNQ
+467 SCYAMANLLKAPNNK
-482 FYHDYAIIVAAGNNA
+482 FYHDYIIIVAAGNQA
-497 GMGDKALEPV
+497 GMGDRALAPV
-507 KKAMGDNPLSNKS
+507 NDAIGNNPLSTKT

-557 RVQTPWVIQGDD
+557 RVQTPWTVQGDD
-569 GVNIIK
+569 GITVIK

-594 YAHKLNPTE
+594 YAHQLNPKE
-603 SNPESKVAEFIAFL
+603 GNPESKVAEFIAFL

-633 QLLDMAMSGTTATL
+633 LLLDMAMSGTTATL

-667 LMANQD
+667 LMANKEAMD
-673 ALDALEKLE
+673 ALMKIEE
-682 GFRKLNEDIQ
+682 FRSLNDDIEV
-692 IVINRSERIKAIKQ
+692 VINRSEKVKGLKE
-706 KAKENELSNDEK
+706 KAKNDGELSKEDK
-718 KELKK
+718 KTLS
-723 LTDEEK
+723 DEEK
-729 DKKSKRQ
+729 QQKSLRKQ
-736 EIKEKLI
+736 IQDKLI

-757 YREHSLEDVI
+757 YREHSLKDVI
-767 QELEPELFTKVTG
+767 TVLEPELFIRVTG

-792 NVFDESVMND
+792 NVFDEAVMND

-812 ASLEYTGIDKKTA
+812 ASLEYAGIDKKEG
-825 YLGLYNTVILKNA
+825 YVGLYNTQIKRQW

>member
-1 MTSPTFT
+1 MTNPTFT
-8 QIHTPKIYVYSD
+8 PIHTPKIYAYSD
-20 SRYPNC
+20 SRFPNC
-26 LKVGYTAQETV
+26 LKIGYTTQDNVLDRIRQQYPIKTP
-37 NQRMKQHYP
+37 NQTWQL
-46 TITPSQSW
+46 IGQW
-54 KLEGEFLAIKDDGSY
+54 DAIKTDGTL
-69 FKDFAVHKML
+69 FTDRAIHKEL
-79 EKMGVKRIAG
+79 KKMGIKNIAG
-89 EWFFCDIDTV
+89 EWFECDLDTV
-99 KNAILNIKQAKTF
+99 SNAILNVKNNKTF
-112 ERQRTQD
+112 ERQKTKD
-119 FKMRPEQQTA
+119 FVMRPEQLDA

-136 FQSIKQDKH
+136 FNAIKQDK
-145 NQNRTP
+145 NNKRTP

-188 KSAWQQDLITHS
+188 KNAWQEDLTTHS
-200 DFNEWQFIS
+200 DFDGWQFIS
-209 RDSELT
+209 RDGELT
-215 INNYDKSKP
+215 LENYDKNRP

-233 VLGKDKY
+233 VLGRDKY

-245 SNEWLHTLNWDCVVF
+245 KNQDIHAMNWDCVVF

-266 AWRDSAKGLFA
+266 AWRDSAKSLFA
-277 KDDELEQK
+277 KDDDLIETQNDYQDMEI
-285 QIRDEYDEME
+285 QIE
-295 VDTKNIDFDENELPI
+295 NFDENELPI
-310 TTEHYLYLSG
+310 TADHYLYLSG

-335 IFNWTYGDEQR
+335 IFNWTYGDEQK

-351 DNSPHKQEWGDNPY
+351 DNSPHKQQWGDNPY

-378 PEHMRNVATQGEFNE
+378 PEHIRHIATGGEFNE

-402 DGGGKTAKF
+402 DGSGDTAKF
-411 KHQTYVQK
+411 KHQSYVQK
-419 WLDLIRDNLDEMI
+419 WLDLIRDSLDDMI
-432 VTNLKQGNTK
+432 VSNLKQGNAK
-442 PPMPFSDVN
+442 PPMPFSDDN

-461 FLPTVA
+461 FLPSVA
-467 SCYAMANLLKAPNNQ
+467 SCYAMANLLKAPNNK
-482 FYHDYAIIVAAGNNA
+482 FYHDYTIIVAAGNQA
-497 GMGDKALEPV
+497 GMGDKALTPV
-507 KKAMGDNPLSNKS
+507 NDAIGNNPLQAKT

-557 RVQTPWVIQGDD
+557 RVQTPWTVQGDD
-569 GVNIIK
+569 GITVIK

-594 YAHKLNPTE
+594 YAHQLNPKE
-603 SNPESKVAEFIAFL
+603 GNPESKVAEFIAFL

-633 QLLDMAMSGTTATL
+633 LLLDMAMSGTTATL

-662 ITLKN
+662 LTLTN
-667 LMANQD
+667 LMNNKE
-673 ALDALEKLE
+673 ALQALEKLE
-682 GFRKLNEDIQ
+682 SFRNLNDEIQ

-706 KAKENELSNDEK
+706 KAKENELSDDEK

-723 LTDEEK
+723 LTNEEK

-757 YREHSLEDVI
+757 YREHSLKDVI
-767 QELEPELFTKVTG
+767 TVLEPELFTRVTG

-792 NVFDESVMND
+792 NVFDEAVMND

-812 ASLEYTGIDKKTA
+812 ASLEYAGIDKKEG
-825 YLGLYNTVILKNA
+825 YVGLYNTQIKRQW

>member
-1 MTSPTFT
+1 MSQFT
-8 QIHTPKIYVYSD
+8 PIRTPKIYAYSD
-20 SRYPNC
+20 SRFPNC
-26 LKVGYTAQETV
+26 LKIGHTAQETV
-37 NQRMKQHYP
+37 SQRMKQHYP
-46 TITPSQSW
+46 TVTPSQSW
-54 KLEGEFLAIKDDGSY
+54 QVEFETSAIKNDGSY

-79 EKMGVKRIAG
+79 EQMGIKRIAG
-89 EWFFCDIDTV
+89 EWFECDLDTV

-112 ERQRTQD
+112 ERQKTKD
-119 FKMRPEQQTA
+119 FSMRPEQLDA

-136 FQSIKQDKH
+136 FNAIKQDKNNH
-145 NQNRTP
+145 RTP

-188 KSAWQQDLITHS
+188 KNAWQEDLTTHS
-200 DFNEWQFIS
+200 DFDGWQFIS
-209 RDSELT
+209 RDGELKLE
-215 INNYDKSKP
+215 NYDKNRP

-233 VLGKDKY
+233 VLGRDKY

-245 SNEWLHTLNWDCVVF
+245 KNQDIHAMNWDCVVF

-266 AWRDSAKGLFA
+266 AWRDSAKSLFA
-277 KDDELEQK
+277 KDDELIETQNDYQDMEI
-285 QIRDEYDEME
+285 QIE
-295 VDTKNIDFDENELPI
+295 NFDENELPI
-310 TTEHYLYLSG
+310 TADHYLYLSG

-335 IFNWTYGDEQR
+335 IFNWTYGDEQK

-351 DNSPHKQEWGDNPY
+351 DNSPHKQQWGDNPY

-378 PEHMRNVATQGEFNE
+378 PEHIRTIATGGEFNE

-402 DGGGKTAKF
+402 DGSGDTAKF
-411 KHQTYVQK
+411 KHQSYVQK
-419 WLDLIRDNLDEMI
+419 WLDLIRDHLDDMI
-432 VTNLKQGNTK
+432 VSNLKQGNAK
-442 PPMPFSDVN
+442 PPMPFSDDN

-461 FLPTVA
+461 FLPSVA
-467 SCYAMANLLKAPNNQ
+467 SCYAMANLLKAPNNK
-482 FYHDYAIIVAAGNNA
+482 FYHDYTIIVAAGNQA
-497 GMGDKALEPV
+497 GMGDRALAPV
-507 KKAMGDNPLSNKS
+507 NDAIGNNPLSTKT

-557 RVQTPWVIQGDD
+557 RVQTPWTVQGDD
-569 GVNIIK
+569 GVTVIK

-594 YAHKLNPTE
+594 YAHQLNPKE
-603 SNPESKVAEFIAFL
+603 GNPESKVAEFIAFL

-633 QLLDMAMSGTTATL
+633 LLLDMAMSGTTATL

-662 ITLKN
+662 LTLTN
-667 LMANQD
+667 LMNNKE
-673 ALDALEKLE
+673 ALQALEKLE
-682 GFRKLNEDIQ
+682 SFRNLNDEIQ

-706 KAKENELSNDEK
+706 KAKENELSDDEK

-723 LTDEEK
+723 LTNEEK

-757 YREHSLEDVI
+757 YREHSLKDVI
-767 QELEPELFTKVTG
+767 TVLEPELFTRVTG

-792 NVFDESVMND
+792 NVFDEAVMND

-812 ASLEYTGIDKKTA
+812 ASLEYVGIDKKEG
-825 YLGLYNTVILKNA
+825 YVGLYNTQIKRQW

>member
-1 MTSPTFT
+1 MTNFSP
-8 QIHTPKIYVYSD
+8 IHTPKIYAYSD
-20 SRYPNC
+20 SRFPNC
-26 LKVGYTAQETV
+26 LKIGYTTQDNVLDRIRQQYPIKTP
-37 NQRMKQHYP
+37 NQTWQL
-46 TITPSQSW
+46 IGQW
-54 KLEGEFLAIKDDGSY
+54 DAIKTDGTL
-69 FKDFAVHKML
+69 FTDRTIHKEL
-79 EKMGVKRIAG
+79 KKMGIKNIAG
-89 EWFFCDIDTV
+89 EWFECDLDTV
-99 KNAILNIKQAKTF
+99 SNAILNVKNNKTF
-112 ERQRTQD
+112 ERQKTKD
-119 FKMRPEQQTA
+119 FAMRPEQLDA

-136 FQSIKQDKH
+136 FNAIKQDKNNH
-145 NQNRTP
+145 RTP

-188 KSAWQQDLITHS
+188 KNAWQEDLTTHS
-200 DFNEWQFIS
+200 DFDGWQFIS
-209 RDSELT
+209 RDGELT
-215 INNYDKSKP
+215 LENYDKNRP

-233 VLGKDKY
+233 VLGRDKY

-245 SNEWLHTLNWDCVVF
+245 KNQEIHAMNWDCVVF

-266 AWRDSAKGLFA
+266 AWRDSAKSLFA
-277 KDDELEQK
+277 KDEELHQKAIQSEYTDMGINIEQ
-285 QIRDEYDEME
+285 
-295 VDTKNIDFDENELPI
+295 FDENELPI
-310 TTEHYLYLSG
+310 TADHYLYLSG

-335 IFNWTYGDEQR
+335 IFNWTYGDEQK

-351 DNSPHKQEWGDNPY
+351 DNSPYKQQWGDNPY

-378 PEHMRNVATQGEFNE
+378 PEHIRTIATGGEFNE

-402 DGGGKTAKF
+402 DGSGDTAKF

-432 VTNLKQGNTK
+432 VSNLKQGNAK
-442 PPMPFSDVN
+442 PPMPFSDDN

-461 FLPTVA
+461 FLPSIA
-467 SCYAMANLLKAPNNQ
+467 SCYAMANLLKAPNNK
-482 FYHDYAIIVAAGNNA
+482 FYHDYTIIVAAGNQA
-497 GMGDKALEPV
+497 GMSDKALAPV
-507 KKAMGDNPLSNKS
+507 NDAIGNNPLQTKT

-557 RVQTPWVIQGDD
+557 RVQTPWTVQGDD
-569 GVNIIK
+569 GITVIK

-594 YAHKLNPTE
+594 YAHQLNPKE
-603 SNPESKVAEFIAFL
+603 GNPESKVAEFIAFL

-633 QLLDMAMSGTTATL
+633 LLLDMAMSGTTATL

-662 ITLKN
+662 LTLTN
-667 LMANQD
+667 LMNNKE
-673 ALDALEKLE
+673 ALQALEKLE
-682 GFRKLNEDIQ
+682 SFRNLNDEIQ

-706 KAKENELSNDEK
+706 KAKENELSDDEK

-723 LTDEEK
+723 LTNEEK

-757 YREHSLEDVI
+757 YREHSLKDVI
-767 QELEPELFTKVTG
+767 TVLEPELFTRVTG

-792 NVFDESVMND
+792 NVFDEAVMND

-812 ASLEYTGIDKKTA
+812 ASLEYAGIDKKEG
-825 YLGLYNTVILKNA
+825 YVGLYNTQIKRQW

>member
-1 MTSPTFT
+1 MTPTTFN
-8 QIHTPKIYVYSD
+8 QIHAPKIYVYSD

-37 NQRMKQHYP
+37 SQRMKQHYP

-54 KLEGEFLAIKDDGSY
+54 KLEFETLAIKDDGSY
-69 FKDFAVHKML
+69 FKDFAVFDELKKMSI
-79 EKMGVKRIAG
+79 KRIAG
-89 EWFFCDIDTV
+89 EWFECNIETV
-99 KNAILNIKQAKTF
+99 KNAILNIKKAKTF

-119 FKMRPEQQTA
+119 FKMRPEQLSA
-129 VNKTAHY
+129 VEKTARY
-136 FQSIKQDKH
+136 FNAIKQDKNNH
-145 NQNRTP
+145 RTP

-168 QLAKKMNWQR
+168 QLAKKMNWKK

-188 KSAWQQDLITHS
+188 KNAWQEDLTTHS
-200 DFNEWQFIS
+200 DFNGWQFIS
-209 RDSELT
+209 RDSEFKLE
-215 INNYDKSKP
+215 NYDKTRP

-233 VLGKDKY
+233 VLGRDKF

-245 SNEWLHTLNWDCVVF
+245 KNQEIHAMNWDCVVF

-266 AWRDSAKGLFA
+266 AWRDNAKGLFA
-277 KDDELEQK
+277 KDDELAKMQN
-285 QIRDEYDEME
+285 EYQEME
-295 VDTKNIDFDENELPI
+295 IDVESFDENELPI

-335 IFNWTYGDEQR
+335 IFNWTYGDEQKA
-346 EKLNW
+346 KLEW
-351 DNSPHKQEWGDNPY
+351 DNSPHKEVWGDNPY

-378 PEHMRNVATQGEFNE
+378 PEHIRQIATGGEFNE

-402 DGGGKTAKF
+402 DGTGSNAKF
-411 KHQTYVQK
+411 KHQDEVQK

-432 VTNLKQGNTK
+432 IHNLKQGNAK

-451 LLNSLLHTLW
+451 LLNSLLHTIW
-461 FLPTVA
+461 YLPSVA
-467 SCYAMANLLKAPNNQ
+467 SCFAMANLLQAPHNK
-482 FYHDYAIIVAAGNNA
+482 FYHDYKVVVSAGSSA
-497 GMGDKALEPV
+497 GMGADAVVPV
-507 KKAMGDNPLSNKS
+507 NNAIGDNPLNTKS

-543 RNCASPE
+543 RNMSSPE
-550 TYFQAGF
+550 TYFQSAF
-557 RVQTPWVIQGDD
+557 RVQTPWVVRGDD
-569 GVNIIK
+569 EGQIIK
-575 NQCYIFDFAP
+575 HQCYVFDFAP

-594 YAHKLNPTE
+594 YASKLNPE
-603 SNPESKVAEFIAFL
+603 QGNPETKVAEFIQFL

-633 QLLDMAMSGTTATL
+633 LLLDMAMSGTTATL
-647 LARRWQSALLVNVDD
+647 LARRWQSAMLVNVDD
-662 ITLKN
+662 FTLQN
-667 LMANQD
+667 LMKNQD
-673 ALDALEKLE
+673 AMDALMKIEE
-682 GFRKLNEDIQ
+682 FRSLNDDIEV
-692 IVINRSERIKAIKQ
+692 VINRSEKIKGLKE
-706 KAKENELSNDEK
+706 KAKDNDGELSKEDK
-718 KELKK
+718 KT

-729 DKKSKRQ
+729 EQKSLRKQ
-736 EIKEKLI
+736 IQDKLI

-757 YREHSLEDVI
+757 FREHSLKDVI

-780 LTQADF
+780 LTQKDF
-786 SLLVSL
+786 QLLVSL

-825 YLGLYNTVILKNA
+825 YLGLFNTVIKYPINATP